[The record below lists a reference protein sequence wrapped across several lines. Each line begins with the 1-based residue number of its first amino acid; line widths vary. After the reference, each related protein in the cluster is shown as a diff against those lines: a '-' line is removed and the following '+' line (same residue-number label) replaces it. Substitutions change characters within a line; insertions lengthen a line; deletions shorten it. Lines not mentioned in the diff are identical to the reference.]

1 MTPVSQPPRLDSFS
15 ETRKLESFGQPNP
28 VGYLDQQVPLAPAI
42 QHMAVNNISQ
52 PMHTAPGI
60 QRDPLTDPEEE
71 TRRESNTCDQSTL
84 WLWFVKFQI
93 NKSRMCGV
101 EQI

>member
-1 MTPVSQPPRLDSFS
+1 MTPVSQPRRLDSFS

-52 PMHTAPGI
+52 PMLTAPGI
-60 QRDPLTDPEEE
+60 QRDPLTDPVRR
-71 TRRESNTCDQSTL
+71 RREGNQIPVINQPCGCGSSNFKLIKAEC
-84 WLWFVKFQI
+84 
-93 NKSRMCGV
+93 V
-101 EQI
+101 E